1 MTRTCPLCGKSKPV
15 DALFCGECTHRMH
28 ADYEVSLPTT
38 STQGERG
45 IVQASE
51 KAMAEGSGKGIERE
65 QEIAQAQEQILYQKQ
80 VQARELE
87 RKREINE
94 SQAQEQGQAR
104 ERIEKQVMGKRLSVP
119 ILVLLA
125 LLLLVG
131 GYALFNETIR
141 KGNIERRGWDT
152 ALSMNSVEGY
162 LDYMAT
168 FPRGAHFEDAYEA
181 LRKLKLEEAMQWERL
196 KASTNT
202 AELRDFLSQ
211 HPDTPFAPLVE
222 KRLDSLSWAGAARA
236 NTPEAYSEYI
246 YLSQQGQLRGDYVNE
261 ARQKREELLS
271 AFVESVITDS
281 IPE

>member
-1 MTRTCPLCGKSKPV
+1 
-15 DALFCGECTHRMH
+15 MH

-131 GYALFNETIR
+131 GTRCSTRPY
-141 KGNIERRGWDT
+141 GRGT
-152 ALSMNSVEGY
+152 LNGGVGI
-162 LDYMAT
+162 L
-168 FPRGAHFEDAYEA
+168 H
-181 LRKLKLEEAMQWERL
+181 
-196 KASTNT
+196 
-202 AELRDFLSQ
+202 
-211 HPDTPFAPLVE
+211 
-222 KRLDSLSWAGAARA
+222 
-236 NTPEAYSEYI
+236 
-246 YLSQQGQLRGDYVNE
+246 
-261 ARQKREELLS
+261 
-271 AFVESVITDS
+271 
-281 IPE
+281 